1 MFEPFFTTK
10 DVGRG
15 TGLGLSTVLGIVQQ
29 SGGAVGV
36 RSAPGAGTTIS
47 VYLPRA
53 RGPADMPT
61 SRPPSAPIARGSE
74 TILLVEDDAG
84 VRNLACS
91 VLRRHGYHVLE
102 AAGSGDATL
111 LSEQYSQRIHLLLS
125 DVVMPKM
132 SGPALAARIRAMR
145 ADITVLFMSGYADHA
160 TFQHG
165 LLDRDVNFLPK
176 PFAPEQLAN
185 KVRAVLDAA
194 HEARKSG

>member
-1 MFEPFFTTK
+1 
-10 DVGRG
+10 
-15 TGLGLSTVLGIVQQ
+15 
-29 SGGAVGV
+29 
-36 RSAPGAGTTIS
+36 
-47 VYLPRA
+47 
-53 RGPADMPT
+53 
-61 SRPPSAPIARGSE
+61 
-74 TILLVEDDAG
+74 LVEDDAG